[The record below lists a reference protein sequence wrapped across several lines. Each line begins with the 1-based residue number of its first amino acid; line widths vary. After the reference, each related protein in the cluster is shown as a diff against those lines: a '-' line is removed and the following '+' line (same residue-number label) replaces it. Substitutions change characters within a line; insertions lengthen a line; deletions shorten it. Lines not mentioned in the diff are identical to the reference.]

1 MEGDF
6 RVGDWLVQPNLNAIL
21 DGEREVKLEPKAM
34 EVLAYLAKHPG
45 KVLPKSKI
53 IEEVWTG
60 SFVTEEVLTNS
71 IWELRKALGDDAKN
85 PTYIQTVPRRGYRL
99 IATVTHRPDSGELS
113 VSGLPQNSAF
123 MERHVAPPAPVGELW
138 NTVSFWRAGHLADG
152 SASKGSLHWRVAG
165 VATVAAVV
173 VALVT
178 WLILSDRFPFPGAV
192 PPEPSAAVAIMH
204 FDNHIDSEEYAWL
217 SGGIPSM
224 LRSGL
229 AGASGLRVMSS
240 EKVQGVVRQIR
251 GEQGSE
257 QLDESLFP
265 EIARRSGA
273 SYFLVGSVVK
283 SGAEIRVDTQLESVS
298 DGRIVAA
305 HSARGTDILAL
316 ADELAEEIGRSLEL
330 GEPLPKIGA
339 AELAGSLD
347 AYRLYTEGV
356 EARARL
362 LLGRAERLLL
372 EAVSNDPA
380 FAMAYWELHKVALVR
395 HDSVAA
401 EQYLERT
408 LANRQRLPEPHRRL
422 ASASELL
429 NREELA
435 EAVRLL
441 EEILAQYP
449 DEEYAYVL
457 LANMHLA
464 SNEVEKGLAVLAGG
478 IQSVPDSGLIRSY
491 YGHGMLRS
499 GRYPEAIRQFESYAL
514 LYPDDDT
521 PYCRLGEAYLVSG
534 MPERALEE
542 YSRAPSTDDSFSASR
557 FGRAW
562 SSAVMGQYDRALE
575 EIDKTLGIPG
585 GPGPYALMVRSF
597 FLSRVGRYREA
608 QEDIQEGIRLSHEQQ
623 DDLFESRAHLVSA
636 MLAVEKDEYAQALTH
651 TDAAIALLP
660 GLSGRARREVLML
673 ASLFAGIAQARS
685 GSLQAATRNLDS
697 LRVLYDRQDPREN
710 WWFHLLRGEIALA
723 RGDDD
728 AAEQAFSEGEPELK
742 IGFSSAA
749 LFGSI
754 AANLPFRDGM
764 ARTKKLNG
772 DLSGAIRAYRKLLM
786 PDITQRWTGVLEPLH
801 VLELARL
808 LAQQGN
814 LVAAQQQ
821 YERFLGLWSAADA
834 DSPHLAEARRF
845 LSE

>member
-1 MEGDF
+1 LEGDF
-6 RVGDWLVQPNLNAIL
+6 RVGAWLVQPNLNTIL

-34 EVLAYLAKHPG
+34 EVLAYLAKHSG

-53 IEEVWTG
+53 IEEIWTG

-85 PTYIQTVPRRGYRL
+85 PTYIQTVSRRGYRL
-99 IATVTHRPDSGELS
+99 IATVTQRPDSGELS
-113 VSGLPQNSAF
+113 VSSLPRNSAF
-123 MERHVAPPAPVGELW
+123 MERHVDAPAPVSELW
-138 NTVSFWRAGHLADG
+138 NTVSFWRAGHVADR
-152 SASKGSLHWRVAG
+152 ATSKGTHRWRIAGLASL
-165 VATVAAVV
+165 AAVV
-173 VALVT
+173 SALVI
-178 WLILSDRFPFPGAV
+178 WLLLGDRFPFPGAT
-192 PPEPSAAVAIMH
+192 PPEPPTAVAIMH
-204 FDNHIDSEEYAWL
+204 FENHIDSEEYAWL

-251 GEQGSE
+251 GEHGNKE
-257 QLDESLFP
+257 LDESFFP

-273 SYFLVGSVVK
+273 RYFLVGSIVK
-283 SGAEIRVDTQLESVS
+283 SGPEIRVDTQLEGVS
-298 DGRIVAA
+298 DGRMVAA
-305 HSARGTDILAL
+305 HTARGTDLLAL
-316 ADELAEEIGRSLEL
+316 ADELAGEMGRSLEL
-330 GEPLPKIGA
+330 GEPLPKIRA

-347 AYRLYTEGV
+347 AYRLYTEGI
-356 EARARL
+356 EARTQL

-372 EAVSNDPA
+372 EATSIDPA
-380 FAMAYWELHKVALVR
+380 FAMAHWELHKVALVR

-401 EQYLERT
+401 EQYLGRA
-408 LANRQRLPEPHRRL
+408 LAHRERLPEPHRRL

-429 NREELA
+429 NRGEQA
-435 EAVRLL
+435 EAARLL
-441 EEILAQYP
+441 EEILAQHP

-464 SNEVEKGLAVLAGG
+464 SNEVEKGLSVLAGG

-499 GRYPEAIRQFESYAL
+499 GRYPEAIRQFESYAQ

-542 YSRAPSTDDSFSASR
+542 YSRAPSTEDTFSASSV
-557 FGRAW
+557 GRAW

-575 EIDKTLGIPG
+575 EIDRTLVMPW
-585 GPGPYALMVRSF
+585 GPGPYPLMVRSF

-608 QEDIQEGIRLSHEQQ
+608 QEDMQEGIRLAHQQQ
-623 DDLFESRAHLVSA
+623 DDLFESRAYLLSA
-636 MLAVEKDEYAQALTH
+636 MLAIEKEAYAQALTH
-651 TDAAIALLP
+651 TDRAIALLP
-660 GLSGRARREVLML
+660 SLSGGARREVLML
-673 ASLFAGIAQARS
+673 SSLFAGIAQARS
-685 GSLQAATRNLDS
+685 GGHQAATRHLDS
-697 LRVLYDRQDPREN
+697 LRALYDRQDPREN

-723 RGDDD
+723 QGDED
-728 AAEQAFSEGEPELK
+728 AAEHAFSEGEPELK
-742 IGFSSAA
+742 IGFSSAS

-754 AANLPFRDGM
+754 AANLPFRDGL
-764 ARTKKLNG
+764 ARTKKVNG

-814 LVAAQQQ
+814 MVAAKQQ

-845 LSE
+845 LME